1 MPKGVLRLPYDPR
14 GWSHDSVSAGGAS
27 PGWNDESVTACV
39 LRECEVRLLSHHSS
53 IGFYARGIK
62 PLLSAHAFRPA
73 RSRLLFVP
81 FHLALVA
88 SAILAID
95 TGALP
100 LVAELALSCVIGVG
114 YAGLT
119 FVAHEALHGAIVRGR
134 AARYLVGW
142 LGFLPFAVSPTLWLA
157 WHNRVHHGHTNHPDI
172 DPDAYPTLTAYRG
185 NGALRFVTD
194 QLAPGRGR
202 PLSMLGMCVGFS
214 VQSLHMLIVARHRG
228 YLTPPEHRRAILET
242 TLAVGVWI
250 ALAFA
255 LGPAAMLL
263 CFALP
268 LLVANA
274 LVMSMILTN
283 HSLSPL
289 TDVNDPLS
297 NSLSVTA
304 PRWFEWLTLRFGY
317 HVEHHLFPAMS
328 SRNAHEVRDAVRSLW
343 PERYQ
348 SLPLWKALARLYRSP
363 RVYKTRTTL
372 VDPTTGREW
381 PALSP
386 RPQAECAP
394 TTRLGP
400 SPSAA
405 GAPGERG
412 THGEMRE
419 VSTGT
424 EPMLTLAKPEFGG
437 SSTG

>member
-1 MPKGVLRLPYDPR
+1 M
-14 GWSHDSVSAGGAS
+14 
-27 PGWNDESVTACV
+27 C
-39 LRECEVRLLSHHSS
+39 LSHHSS

-62 PLLSAHAFRPA
+62 PLLSASAFRPA

-88 SAILAID
+88 AAMLALN
-95 TGALP
+95 AVSLP
-100 LVAELALSCVIGVG
+100 LVVDLALSCVIGVG

-119 FVAHEALHGAIVRGR
+119 FVAHEALHGAIVRDR
-134 AARYLVGW
+134 WARYLVGW

-172 DPDAYPTLTAYRG
+172 DPDAYPTLQAYRG
-185 NGALRFVTD
+185 NAALRFVTD
-194 QLAPGRGR
+194 RLAPGRNR
-202 PLSMLGMCVGFS
+202 PLSMLGMGVGFS

-228 YLTPPEHRRAILET
+228 YLTPRQHLRAILESA
-242 TLAVGVWI
+242 LAIGVWV

-255 LGPAAMLL
+255 LGPFAMLW
-263 CFALP
+263 CFVLP
-268 LLVANA
+268 LLVANT

-348 SLPLWKALARLYRSP
+348 SLPLWKALGRLYRSP

-381 PALSP
+381 PALSA
-386 RPQAECAP
+386 RPQGEGAP
-394 TTRLGP
+394 MSRLGRTP
-400 SPSAA
+400 TAT
-405 GAPGERG
+405 GAL
-412 THGEMRE
+412 HGEIRE
-419 VSTGT
+419 VSAEAEST
-424 EPMLTLAKPEFGG
+424 LTLAKPEFGG
-437 SSTG
+437 G